1 MNKLHIYDS
10 LSSKIKPFE
19 PLKKGKVGMYVCGPT
34 VYNDVHLGNVRT
46 FLSFDLI
53 FRYFKYLGYKVRYI
67 RNITD
72 VGHLVNDLDEGEDK
86 ISAKAKAENIEP
98 MEVAHKYTTGFRDVM
113 REFNALTPSIEPTAT
128 GHIIE
133 QIEIIK
139 KLLETKLAYE
149 SNGSVYFDIIEYSKE
164 NKYGELS
171 GREIEDLIHGSRDLD
186 GQKDKRSPLDFAL
199 WKKASNSH
207 IMRWPSPWS
216 DGFPGWH
223 LECSAMSE
231 KYLGYEFDI
240 HGGGMDLKF
249 PHHEC
254 EIAQNV
260 GHSQKKGAKYWVH
273 TNMLTLKG
281 KRMSK
286 SSGNV
291 LLPMEIIKGDSKHLT
306 KSYDANTTR
315 FFIHQAQYRSIL
327 DFSDEALK
335 ASEKGYKKLISALE
349 LIKSRKNIG
358 PENGSFD
365 VKKWNQSCESA
376 MNSDFNSPQL
386 IAHLFEASKVIQQ
399 DIKDP
404 SILGKNGA
412 ELLSEKMDIWIHD
425 VLGLTNFKS
434 EGSEIYKKA
443 LQGAMNIVFDARKNA
458 RERKDW
464 KTSDSIRDKLL
475 KAGIQINDGTN
486 ESDFTVK

>member
-10 LSSKIKPFE
+10 LSSEIKPFE
-19 PLKKGKVGMYVCGPT
+19 PIKKGKVGMYVWGTT

-53 FRYFKYLGYKVRYI
+53 FRYFKYLGYKVKYI

-273 TNMLTLKG
+273 TNMLTLNG

-335 ASEKGYKKLISALE
+335 ASEKGYKKLISSLE

-464 KTSDSIRDKLL
+464 ETSDSIRDKLL

-486 ESDFTVK
+486 ESDFTIK